1 MSLIL
6 RLAAAIGV
14 LLTSAGLAAAE
25 DWPTRPVT
33 MVVPFAAGGP
43 ADAVGRLVASRLS
56 EMLGQEVIVE
66 NVGGGGGMLG
76 GARVARAAPDG
87 YQFVLGNMGTH
98 AANQTLYKTPLYNAA
113 SDFAPV
119 TLIAETPLLLLTR
132 KNFPADN
139 LPQFV
144 AYARANQAKMQ
155 FGSGGAG
162 SASHLACLLIN
173 LAIGINVTHVPY
185 RGAAPA
191 MQDLIAGRID
201 YQCPDSPTSVAQ
213 IEGGTVKALAV
224 LTAERSARLPDVPTA
239 REQGLTQVVASNW
252 FAVFYPKDTPAGIVE
267 KLRAAIAASM
277 DTPSLQT
284 RMRDI
289 GAELAP
295 PERRTPEYLR
305 SFLAGEIA
313 KWAAP
318 IKQSGAIIE

>member
-1 MSLIL
+1 MNLIL
-6 RLAAAIGV
+6 RSAAAIGALV
-14 LLTSAGLAAAE
+14 LTTAHGPAD

-43 ADAVGRLVASRLS
+43 ADAVGRIVAAHVS
-56 EMLGQEVIVE
+56 EVLGQEVIVE

-76 GARVARAAPDG
+76 GARVARATPDG

-119 TLIAETPLLLLTR
+119 TLIAETPLLVLTR
-132 KNFPADN
+132 KNLPADN

-162 SASHLACLLIN
+162 SASHLACLLVN
-173 LAIGINVTHVPY
+173 LAIGISVTHVPY

-213 IEGGTVKALAV
+213 IEAGTIKALAV
-224 LTAERSARLPDVPTA
+224 LSAERSARLPGVPTA
-239 REQGLTQVVASNW
+239 REQGLTEVVASNW
-252 FAVFYPKDTPAGIVE
+252 FAAFYPKGTPAGIVE

-277 DTPSLQT
+277 DTPSLQA
-284 RMRDI
+284 RMREI
-289 GAELAP
+289 GAELAA

-305 SFLAGEIA
+305 TFVAGEIA
-313 KWAAP
+313 KWAAS